1 MEQEIFKYK
10 DIIYNVILI
19 FPESDAHW
27 KNYIG
32 RELDGGHKSSYDDT
46 LKENKYIEVNIFT
59 FQKYGCVEDLSL
71 ESGRSKILKV
81 EDTKYLESLLKE
93 KVDYYLWEL
102 QSEMEL

>member
-19 FPESDAHW
+19 FPENDARW

-46 LKENKYIEVNIFT
+46 LKENKYIEVVKHFYKLT
-59 FQKYGCVEDLSL
+59 
-71 ESGRSKILKV
+71 
-81 EDTKYLESLLKE
+81 
-93 KVDYYLWEL
+93 
-102 QSEMEL
+102 